1 MLVASSSHGTIH
13 VFSADDSSRNKT
25 SSIVSTA
32 TAMVG
37 NLFGAANSSHNP
49 ISASSTSSG
58 QGQNST
64 SNGSGVSSNFSS
76 KFVPKYFTS
85 EWSFSRIEV
94 PGATKCIVAFT
105 QNAPIG
111 TSGGVSGTNSADKN
125 NFAIMAV
132 CADGSY
138 HKFVYNERKEA
149 FTRDVYHMFVESD
162 SK

>member
-1 MLVASSSHGTIH
+1 MASSSHGTIH

-25 SSIVSTA
+25 SSLVSTA

-37 NLFGAANSSHNP
+37 NLFGSSNSSQNS
-49 ISASSTSSG
+49 ISAYSKSSEQSS
-58 QGQNST
+58 NS
-64 SNGSGVSSNFSS
+64 SANVSGNSSNFSS

-85 EWSFSRIEV
+85 EWSFSRIDV

-105 QNAPIG
+105 QNA
-111 TSGGVSGTNSADKN
+111 TTATAGGSSGTNSATKN

-138 HKFVYNERKEA
+138 HKFVYNDKKEE

-162 SK
+162 SI